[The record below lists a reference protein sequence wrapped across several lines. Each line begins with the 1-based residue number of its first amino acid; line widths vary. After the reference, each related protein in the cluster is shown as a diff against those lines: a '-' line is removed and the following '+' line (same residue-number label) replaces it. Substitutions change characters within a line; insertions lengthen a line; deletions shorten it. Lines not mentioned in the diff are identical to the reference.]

1 MMEVPGATPRAAGA
15 IGAVLEHAREG
26 VVVRGVGRRLRHG
39 GPPLCGPLSASGAG
53 RRSETRL
60 LSLGDGWARLPGST
74 CRGWH
79 EWRGTLDASGL
90 SNDPDVREFEIDR
103 LRVIFESAQISNQS
117 SVVVLSHEIALLDYR
132 TESFDGEAIETAIH
146 TAVMV
151 HADHGPGLEP
161 GRSEGTEHGNQL
173 TADPGVRKGP
183 VPHVVHQM
191 HAWIRRVAGGDGGT
205 GFEGHRI
212 HAWPSDGRHPADHG
226 CWVGVVSQQ
235 VTSKNKI
242 ERGIRV
248 GDPGS
253 VPLLKVDS

>member
-1 MMEVPGATPRAAGA
+1 D
-15 IGAVLEHAREG
+15 VLS
-26 VVVRGVGRRLRHG
+26 RRLGRI
-39 GPPLCGPLSASGAG
+39 PPLWVLSASGAG

-79 EWRGTLDASGL
+79 EWCGTLDASGL
-90 SNDPDVREFEIDR
+90 RNDPDVREFEIDR

-117 SVVVLSHEIALLDYR
+117 SVVVPSHEIALLDYR

-173 TADPGVRKGP
+173 TADPGVRKSP
-183 VPHVVHQM
+183 VPQVVHQI
-191 HAWIRRVAGGDGGT
+191 HAWMRRVAVVDGGI
-205 GFEGHRI
+205 GFEGHHITAR
-212 HAWPSDGRHPADHG
+212 GGGTKHPPAHG
-226 CWVGVVSQQ
+226 CWGGGGREQGK
-235 VTSKNKI
+235 SKKKI
-242 ERGIRV
+242 ERGIQGGERRR
-248 GDPGS
+248 DP
-253 VPLLKVDS
+253 L

>member
-1 MMEVPGATPRAAGA
+1 D
-15 IGAVLEHAREG
+15 VLS
-26 VVVRGVGRRLRHG
+26 RRLGRI
-39 GPPLCGPLSASGAG
+39 PPLWVLSASGAG

-74 CRGWH
+74 YRGWY
-79 EWRGTLDASGL
+79 EWRGTLDDSGL
-90 SNDPDVREFEIDR
+90 RNDPDVREFEIDR

-117 SVVVLSHEIALLDYR
+117 SVDVLSHEIALLDYR
-132 TESFDGEAIETAIH
+132 TESFDGEAIEAAIR
-146 TAVMV
+146 TEIRAN
-151 HADHGPGLEP
+151 ADHGPGLEP

-173 TADPGVRKGP
+173 TADPGVRKSP
-183 VPHVVHQM
+183 VPQVVHHI
-191 HAWIRRVAGGDGGT
+191 HAWMRRVAVVDGGI

-212 HAWPSDGRHPADHG
+212 TAGAGDAKHTPDHG

-253 VPLLKVDS
+253 VPLLEVDS